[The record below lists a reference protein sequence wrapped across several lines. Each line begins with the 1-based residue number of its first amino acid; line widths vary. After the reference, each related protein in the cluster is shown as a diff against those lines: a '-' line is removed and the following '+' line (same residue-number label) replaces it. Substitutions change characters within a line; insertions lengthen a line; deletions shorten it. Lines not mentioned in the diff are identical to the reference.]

1 MRQRILTVILVS
13 ITLSFIGC
21 RKSSVDILYDKKYI
35 KEIKAS
41 REDIKFYM
49 ARNFIPGATFAVAK
63 DGKIIYSEGVGLAS
77 NDLNVSAKRDTKFRI
92 GEISELFTSTI
103 YQLMIEDGILNPD
116 STVQHYL
123 PDYPETGKNM
133 TLKQLAYHTSG
144 LRIERESE
152 ERAEMF
158 HVTIEKGLNT
168 FKNDPLES
176 EPDLFQNPSMF
187 NYNLLG
193 AIMEKASGKHYNEL
207 LKEYITD
214 TLHLEN
220 TLIDNPFQTI
230 NGRTNFHDLNM
241 IAQVVNETTHDLRY
255 KAPSRGIL
263 SNAEDL
269 AKFGNAIFFS
279 DYLPEKVKERL
290 FEPVFLLDS
299 FPSPMANGWMLL
311 VNRSG
316 DKMYGRKGQ
325 VTGGGAV
332 ILVIPKEKLVIT
344 GAINL
349 TAKLDEIPVF
359 DIASHFIAGNEE
371 EQKKETP

>member
-1 MRQRILTVILVS
+1 MRQRILTIILVS

-63 DGKIIYSEGVGLAS
+63 DGKIIYSEGAGLAS

-176 EPDLFQNPSMF
+176 EPNLFQNPSMF

-220 TLIDNPFQTI
+220 TLIDNPFQT
-230 NGRTNFHDLNM
+230 
-241 IAQVVNETTHDLRY
+241 
-255 KAPSRGIL
+255 
-263 SNAEDL
+263 
-269 AKFGNAIFFS
+269 
-279 DYLPEKVKERL
+279 
-290 FEPVFLLDS
+290 
-299 FPSPMANGWMLL
+299 
-311 VNRSG
+311 
-316 DKMYGRKGQ
+316 
-325 VTGGGAV
+325 
-332 ILVIPKEKLVIT
+332 
-344 GAINL
+344 
-349 TAKLDEIPVF
+349 
-359 DIASHFIAGNEE
+359 
-371 EQKKETP
+371 